1 MLQLIKAGQVRG
13 ECYNYTL
20 VLKIKRLPWNLWKKS
35 KCRNVTLKIDIA
47 PLALKKQIAWEL
59 NINKIQKC
67 TKGYSKYHWQSQ
79 WWFFGVRFSQ
89 AHVK

>member
-1 MLQLIKAGQVRG
+1 
-13 ECYNYTL
+13 
-20 VLKIKRLPWNLWKKS
+20 
-35 KCRNVTLKIDIA
+35 VTLKIDIA